1 MTTSEHPYEEQQQ
14 REMAEQIRQLTAE
27 KERLEKSN
35 EQAALAVG
43 MLGAQVDPSSMVRM
57 RLDAFIDFIFARM
70 GNTSDEIRK
79 ILSLQFEIEYNS
91 QAAEALESVKAEV
104 RKAQLG
110 AGAGLSQDDLKKMFG
125 GNGNGQNGP
134 GGLFRG

>member
-14 REMAEQIRQLTAE
+14 REMAEQIRQLTTE
-27 KERLEKSN
+27 RERLEKSN
-35 EQAALAVG
+35 EQAAVAVG
-43 MLGAQVDPSSMVRM
+43 LLGAQVDPASLVRM

-79 ILSLQFEIEYNS
+79 VLSLQFEIEYNS
-91 QAAEALESVKAEV
+91 QVAAALESVKAEV

-125 GNGNGQNGP
+125 NGHGPGP
-134 GGLFRG
+134 GGGLHRP